1 MIMDLD
7 YIFIFSSG
15 MKTGSTL
22 IQRYLNSHKDI
33 LIWGENIILDVI
45 KEHERFEVNIDEY
58 KEDFEVYI
66 NRGYDNHLPRLF
78 LNSSNIRKYMTNYI
92 ENILKYNGNV
102 IMNEKKIFGFKQVWY
117 TCDYILLLEKYLQNC
132 NKKFIYIT
140 RNIIDCYLSCK
151 KGGDPTWIN
160 YWVDINMSFLKLRS
174 NLNNIILFKY
184 EDIIKNSF
192 IDFCEI
198 LSNFLEIP
206 SIEFDINVFNNKLG
220 SSGVSEEDRLNL
232 SEKELKMLFSDNV
245 IECCRELGYD
255 YNIYN
260 YLNRGNVV

>member
-1 MIMDLD
+1 
-7 YIFIFSSG
+7 
-15 MKTGSTL
+15 
-22 IQRYLNSHKDI
+22 
-33 LIWGENIILDVI
+33 
-45 KEHERFEVNIDEY
+45 
-58 KEDFEVYI
+58 
-66 NRGYDNHLPRLF
+66 
-78 LNSSNIRKYMTNYI
+78 
-92 ENILKYNGNV
+92 
-102 IMNEKKIFGFKQVWY
+102 
-117 TCDYILLLEKYLQNC
+117 
-132 NKKFIYIT
+132 
-140 RNIIDCYLSCK
+140 
-151 KGGDPTWIN
+151 
-160 YWVDINMSFLKLRS
+160 MSFLKLRS